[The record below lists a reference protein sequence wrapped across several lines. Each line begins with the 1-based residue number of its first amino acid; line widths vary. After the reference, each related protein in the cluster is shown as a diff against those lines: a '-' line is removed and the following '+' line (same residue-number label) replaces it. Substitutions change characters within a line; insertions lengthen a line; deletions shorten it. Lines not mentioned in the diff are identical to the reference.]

1 MSSFPPS
8 RWEVRYLTDMPTMS
22 CSPREDGG
30 PAMAAYLAARPSG
43 GEEGTFR
50 FALAGPDKIKL
61 RFAVTDVLPSC
72 LFEGMVA
79 ESEMDIG
86 DQIKFEKNTVCSD
99 WVDLL
104 ELVRSQDVMITNSE
118 DEDLADEFLAN
129 IEKYKKELVEETGK
143 TDRAG
148 ICIRWALGT
157 WKDDRKIILISQ
169 VRKFETKL

>member
-8 RWEVRYLTDMPTMS
+8 KWEVRFLKDMTTQS
-22 CSPREDGG
+22 CSPGEDGG
-30 PAMAAYLAARPSG
+30 PAMAAYLAVRPSS

-61 RFAVTDVLPSC
+61 RFAITDGLPSC
-72 LFEGMVA
+72 LFDGMTA

-99 WVDLL
+99 WMDLV
-104 ELVRSQDVMITNSE
+104 ELVRSQDVMITNND

-129 IEKYKKELVEETGK
+129 LEEYKKELMEEVGK
-143 TDRAG
+143 SDRAG
-148 ICIRWALGT
+148 ICIRWVLGT
-157 WKDDRKIILISQ
+157 WGEDKKIILISQ
-169 VRKFETKL
+169 VIT